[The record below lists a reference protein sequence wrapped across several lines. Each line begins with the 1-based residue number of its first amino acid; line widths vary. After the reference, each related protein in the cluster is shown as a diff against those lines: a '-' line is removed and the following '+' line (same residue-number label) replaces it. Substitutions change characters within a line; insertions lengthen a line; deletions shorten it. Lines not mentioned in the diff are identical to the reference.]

1 MVIVMNT
8 DSGSRIEDEF
18 GAFQEEV
25 LNAQWL
31 PQPML
36 GLQQVPAH
44 PAHLDA
50 ESSTAPAFDADA
62 FLRTVYLSQE

>member
-31 PQPML
+31 PQPAL
-36 GLQQVPAH
+36 GLQQDPVLPV
-44 PAHLDA
+44 A
-50 ESSTAPAFDADA
+50 ESRTAPAFDADA